1 MISEISVNAWAA
13 QSAARIEWHAMTGL
27 ARCAAG
33 GKLVDRADREE
44 YFPMPGLMMRGAA

>member
-1 MISEISVNAWAA
+1 MISENSVSAWIAHG
-13 QSAARIEWHAMTGL
+13 AARIDWHAMTGPT
-27 ARCAAG
+27 RCAAG